1 VKSTTEKRT
10 LPIADAPAE
19 SSSPPRVCRML
30 RTKTAFGTLEGLSAD
45 WREGRS
51 MTAVYWCLR
60 TMETWGPD
68 DGIAEA
74 GACRSGRRCFENDP
88 EIA

>member
-1 VKSTTEKRT
+1 
-10 LPIADAPAE
+10 
-19 SSSPPRVCRML
+19 
-30 RTKTAFGTLEGLSAD
+30 
-45 WREGRS
+45 

-68 DGIAEA
+68 DRLTEA
-74 GACRSGRRCFENDP
+74 GACRSGRVCFESDP